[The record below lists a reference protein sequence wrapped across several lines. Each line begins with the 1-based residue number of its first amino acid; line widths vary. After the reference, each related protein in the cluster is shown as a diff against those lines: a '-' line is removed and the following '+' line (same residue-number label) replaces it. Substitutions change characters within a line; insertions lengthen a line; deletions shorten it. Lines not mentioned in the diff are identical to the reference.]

1 MDESRRTNVIY
12 LQANGLAWRK
22 AVDPEPFFIPFR
34 TLWLFFSKRAFN
46 QPLIFFFF
54 HLVSL
59 LLSAC
64 IHFLILKGLNWVE
77 HKVGFLPALL
87 TWSYSNLI
95 FSASLWEGSA
105 TWVNLMVSV
114 WARPE
119 AYFFLCR
126 MNAVLLTPSLAVL
139 RLGNRM
145 SIQHR
150 HPAQAP
156 TSSRLLLKE
165 GTRLSACLLFEQS
178 WLDEI

>member
-1 MDESRRTNVIY
+1 MEKS
-12 LQANGLAWRK
+12 GW
-22 AVDPEPFFIPFR
+22 
-34 TLWLFFSKRAFN
+34 SRAFLYTLQN
-46 QPLIFFFF
+46 SMTFFFQKSLQPAFNFFFF

-105 TWVNLMVSV
+105 TWVNLTVSV